1 MKKII
6 LLLFAIVIV
15 QKASA
20 QSWPFLGS
28 PGQGLDPQLGTNAA
42 DLLVVS
48 ETEVYSVVFQLDAF
62 ANNNVLRLY
71 KYDGSTW
78 TTMSSLGADAS
89 TIGRIY
95 LRKSKL
101 GTLFIAYSKLGAQFN
116 YNIFVKKLVN
126 GNFVS
131 VGDSLGLTSGVN
143 YFGFEI
149 DNNDIPIVLGSK
161 SSLLDPIRI
170 SKHENGTWVH
180 TTVPNASGVTIEE
193 NNAFVDAQNNLI
205 FMYGKAQ
212 MVSGVF
218 VSSVFIDTFS
228 NNTITSGSENINT
241 KFTTSSYLLRDANNN
256 MTVFNK
262 EGGTG
267 ETYIKTYTLSNGVWN
282 ASPLDTIPLS
292 FVNGIAMSASGK
304 IVLANSDAKIYVGP
318 SFNSPVS
325 NPDANTFCLKLTCS
339 GEKGYAIYNTG
350 VVSGELTS
358 SVGIESQKIV
368 QLNAYPNP
376 AENFIRF
383 NTSAQIKTLKVI
395 SSDAKVVLQV
405 SSPTEI
411 SVEGLDAGL
420 YFLEALLE
428 DGSIARSKI
437 LKQ

>member
-1 MKKII
+1 M
-6 LLLFAIVIV
+6 F
-15 QKASA
+15 SF
-20 QSWPFLGS
+20 P
-28 PGQGLDPQLGTNAA
+28 TNNH
-42 DLLVVS
+42 
-48 ETEVYSVVFQLDAF
+48 F
-62 ANNNVLRLY
+62 
-71 KYDGSTW
+71 
-78 TTMSSLGADAS
+78 
-89 TIGRIY
+89 TIW
-95 LRKSKL
+95 
-101 GTLFIAYSKLGAQFN
+101 
-116 YNIFVKKLVN
+116 
-126 GNFVS
+126 
-131 VGDSLGLTSGVN
+131 
-143 YFGFEI
+143 
-149 DNNDIPIVLGSK
+149 
-161 SSLLDPIRI
+161 
-170 SKHENGTWVH
+170 KHN
-180 TTVPNASGVTIEE
+180 
-193 NNAFVDAQNNLI
+193 
-205 FMYGKAQ
+205 
-212 MVSGVF
+212 
-218 VSSVFIDTFS
+218 TFS
-228 NNTITSGSENINT
+228 NNTITSGNENINT

-358 SVGIESQKIV
+358 SVGIASQKII

-411 SVEGLDAGL
+411 SVEGLDAGV
-420 YFLEALLE
+420 YFLEAMLA